1 MRELIFTKE
10 TSMFYL
16 IIKVFLSATVI
27 VTVSEVA
34 KRSSLLGGMIA
45 SLPLV
50 SILAMTWIYIDTKDI
65 DKISQLST
73 SILWLVIPSW
83 TLLFTL
89 PIFLKK
95 GIGFYASLGLS
106 ALLTM
111 IAYSLM
117 LILLRKWDIVI

>member
-1 MRELIFTKE
+1 
-10 TSMFYL
+10 MFYL
-16 IIKVFLSATVI
+16 LIKVFLSATII
-27 VTVSEVA
+27 VAVSEIA
-34 KRSSLLGGMIA
+34 KRNSLLGGMIA

-73 SILWLVIPSW
+73 SIFWLVIPSW

-111 IAYSLM
+111 IAYLLM
-117 LILLRKWDIVI
+117 IIILRKWDIVV

>member
-1 MRELIFTKE
+1 ML
-10 TSMFYL
+10 YL
-16 IIKVFLSATVI
+16 IIKVFLSAIII

-34 KRSSLLGGMIA
+34 KRSSLLGGLIT

-50 SILAMTWIYIDTKDI
+50 SILAMVWIYIDTKDVE
-65 DKISQLST
+65 KISQLST

-95 GIGFYASLGLS
+95 GLGFYPSLALS
-106 ALLTM
+106 AVLTM
-111 IAYSLM
+111 IAYAIM
-117 LILLRKWDIVI
+117 LFILRRFGITF

>member
-1 MRELIFTKE
+1 
-10 TSMFYL
+10 MFYL
-16 IIKVFLSATVI
+16 TVKVLLSAIMI
-27 VTVSEVA
+27 VTVSEIA

-50 SILAMTWIYIDTKDI
+50 SILAMVWIYIDTKDI
-65 DKISQLST
+65 EKISQLST
-73 SILWLVIPSW
+73 SILWMVIPSW

-111 IAYSLM
+111 IAYAIM
-117 LILLRKWDIVI
+117 LSILKRYGISFT

>member
-1 MRELIFTKE
+1 
-10 TSMFYL
+10 MFYL
-16 IIKVFLSATVI
+16 TIKVFLSAIII

-50 SILAMTWIYIDTKDI
+50 SILAMIWIYIDTKDI
-65 DKISQLST
+65 EKISQLST
-73 SILWLVIPSW
+73 SIFWLVIPSW

-111 IAYSLM
+111 IAYTIMLMILRRYGVSL
-117 LILLRKWDIVI
+117 

>member
-1 MRELIFTKE
+1 
-10 TSMFYL
+10 MFYL
-16 IIKVFLSATVI
+16 IIKVFLSAIII

-34 KRSSLLGGMIA
+34 KRSSLLGGLIA

-50 SILAMTWIYIDTKDI
+50 SILAMIWIYIDTKDI
-65 DKISQLST
+65 EKISQLST

-95 GIGFYASLGLS
+95 GISFYASLGLS

-111 IAYSLM
+111 IAYALM
-117 LILLRKWDIVI
+117 LLVLRRWGISV

>member
-1 MRELIFTKE
+1 
-10 TSMFYL
+10 MFYL
-16 IIKVFLSATVI
+16 LIKVFLSATII

-117 LILLRKWDIVI
+117 LILLRKWDIVV

>member
-1 MRELIFTKE
+1 ML
-10 TSMFYL
+10 YL
-16 IIKVFLSATVI
+16 LVKVFLSATII

-50 SILAMTWIYIDTKDI
+50 SILAMIWIYIDTKDI
-65 DKISQLST
+65 EKISQLST

-83 TLLFTL
+83 TLLFTF

-117 LILLRKWDIVI
+117 IIILRKWNIIV